1 MPHCLSKKISLVH
14 IPKNAGTAVSKHLGL
29 SRIGHYSIENEK
41 ALNPDHFFFYIKRN
55 PFSRFISSF
64 QYAKMK
70 NSHWHNE
77 SSLHHDFKTLYNCD
91 ISKCI
96 DLLLDGKLSHYSW
109 SRQTKWIKQK
119 DENPISIRGLSFEN
133 LESDLKNMLSNLNIE
148 APEYIPKINSSTKI
162 LNISLNK
169 EQENTL
175 YEYYKED
182 FELLDYDKNMLYSSL
197 GQSSLITEKI

>member
-1 MPHCLSKKISLVH
+1 
-14 IPKNAGTAVSKHLGL
+14 
-29 SRIGHYSIENEK
+29 
-41 ALNPDHFFFYIKRN
+41 
-55 PFSRFISSF
+55 
-64 QYAKMK
+64 
-70 NSHWHNE
+70 
-77 SSLHHDFKTLYNCD
+77 
-91 ISKCI
+91 
-96 DLLLDGKLSHYSW
+96 LLDGKLSHYSW

-119 DENPISIRGLSFEN
+119 DENSISIRGLSFEN

-148 APEYIPKINSSTKI
+148 VPEYIPKINSSTKI

-182 FELLDYDKNMLYSSL
+182 FELLGYDKNMLYSSL